1 MAKSLV
7 STSTLHISK
16 PAPNYEFFLAIFL
29 GAVWAYILFF
39 IFFGPEMTQEEREEE
54 AALAKQYEELRTQ
67 GVSLQEIGAG
77 RAKALGPGEQPGMNE
92 KAEEKAAEISRH
104 VEKV

>member
-1 MAKSLV
+1 M
-7 STSTLHISK
+7 
-16 PAPNYEFFLAIFL
+16 

-39 IFFGPEMTQEEREEE
+39 VFLGPEMTQEEREEE
-54 AALAKQYEELRTQ
+54 AALAKQYEEMRTQ

-77 RAKALGPGEQPGMNE
+77 RAKALGPGEQPGTDE
-92 KAEEKAAEISRH
+92 KAGEKAAQMSRH

>member
-1 MAKSLV
+1 M
-7 STSTLHISK
+7 
-16 PAPNYEFFLAIFL
+16 

-39 IFFGPEMTQEEREEE
+39 VFFGPEMAQEEREEE
-54 AALAKQYEELRTQ
+54 AALAKQYEDLRTQ

-77 RAKALGPGEQPGMNE
+77 RAKALGPGEQPSMNE

-104 VEKV
+104 VEKWMDPSVRLQVL